1 VLHVLDRGEEHF
13 FNSNKGNSHAAD
25 GDFDLQTA
33 ATSLRLTR
41 MQRFRTAYSPKDQK
55 ESSKDYDLG
64 LKTILDKKPVAS
76 VVDVEMHQDDL
87 RGTLSSRSLRV

>member
-1 VLHVLDRGEEHF
+1 MLHVLNRGEERF

-25 GDFDLQTA
+25 EDFDLQTA

-41 MQRFRTAYSPKDQK
+41 MQRFSTAYSPKDQK
-55 ESSKDYDLG
+55 ESLKDYGLG

-87 RGTLSSRSLRV
+87 RGKLSSRSLRV